1 MLKTPFALALLVS
14 VQKGLTVARFN
25 RPLSQTS
32 ARLLAQR
39 VLRLLLEP
47 FRLLRQWGIGRIA
60 VKFRC
65 TLLHFH
71 EFILAHVLLTRH
83 GLLMRQVRPSPGPS
97 PHAVMGN
104 QDCAS

>member
-1 MLKTPFALALLVS
+1 MLKTSLALLFS

-25 RPLSQTS
+25 RPLSQTI
-32 ARLLAQR
+32 ARLLPQ

-104 QDCAS
+104 QDCAR

>member
-1 MLKTPFALALLVS
+1 MLKTPFGLALLFS

-32 ARLLAQR
+32 LLAQR

-83 GLLMRQVRPSPGPS
+83 GLSMRQVRPSPGPS
-97 PHAVMGN
+97 PRAVMGN

>member
-1 MLKTPFALALLVS
+1 MLKTPFGWALLFS

-83 GLLMRQVRPSPGPS
+83 GLSMRQVRPSPGPS

-104 QDCAS
+104 QDCAR